1 MANLNIFNRKFWFLK
16 IIFIMIVSF
25 SLIGKPEKTHTL
37 NNIEGMISQHDET
50 EYVILLHGMFRSA
63 IAMKPAEVF
72 LKDKGFKVINLSYPS
87 TQYDIETLVQD
98 HLAPQIRTLEENG
111 AKEIHFVT
119 HSMGGILVRHYLK
132 HNLMPTLGRV
142 VMLSPPNKGT
152 ELTNLFSDTQWYKD
166 KIGPSGK
173 QLGPSDNSWV
183 NQLGDVDFE
192 LGVIAG
198 NYNANYLT
206 SWLLPGPDDGVVS
219 VESMKVKGMADLL
232 LVSEK
237 HFNIRRFIPALQ
249 QSVYFIENGKFY
261 Q

>member
-1 MANLNIFNRKFWFLK
+1 MTNLNIFNRKYWFLK
-16 IIFIMIVSF
+16 IIFILIVSF
-25 SLIGKPEKTHTL
+25 SFIGKPEKTHTL
-37 NNIEGMISQHDET
+37 QSIEDKIFQHSET
-50 EYVILLHGMFRSA
+50 EHVILLHGMFRSA
-63 IAMKPAEVF
+63 IAMKPAESF
-72 LKDKGFKVINLSYPS
+72 LTEKGFKVINMSYPS
-87 TQYDIETLVQD
+87 TQHDIETLVQNY
-98 HLAPQIRTLEENG
+98 LMPQIVSLEESG
-111 AKEIHFVT
+111 ASKIHFVT

-132 HNLMPTLGRV
+132 NNQMPALGRV

-152 ELTNLFSDTQWYKD
+152 ELTNLFADTDWYKE
-166 KIGPSGK
+166 KIGPAGK
-173 QLGPSDNSWV
+173 QLNPNQNSWV
-183 NQLGDVDFE
+183 NQLGSVDFE

-198 NYNANYLT
+198 NYNGNFLT

-249 QSVYFIENGKFY
+249 QSVYFIENGRFY

>member
-1 MANLNIFNRKFWFLK
+1 MTNLNIFNRKYWFLK
-16 IIFIMIVSF
+16 IIILVAISF
-25 SLIGKPEKTHTL
+25 SFIGKPEKTHTL
-37 NNIEGMISQHDET
+37 TNIEGMLSQHDES
-50 EYVILLHGMFRSA
+50 EYVVLLHGMFRSA
-63 IAMKPAEVF
+63 IAMKPAETF
-72 LKDKGFKVINLSYPS
+72 LVDKGFQVINVGYPS
-87 TQYDIETLVQD
+87 TKYNIETLVKE
-98 HLAPQIRTLEENG
+98 HLAPQIKTIENNG
-111 AKEIHFVT
+111 AKKIHFVT

-132 HNLMPTLGRV
+132 NNPMPTLGRV

-173 QLGPSDNSWV
+173 QLSPSLNSWV
-183 NQLGDVDFE
+183 NQLGEVDFE
-192 LGVIAG
+192 LGIIAG
-198 NYNANYLT
+198 NYNANLLT
-206 SWLLPGPDDGVVS
+206 SLLLPGPDDGVVS

-249 QSVYFIENGKFY
+249 QSVYFIENGRFY

>member
-1 MANLNIFNRKFWFLK
+1 MAKFNIFTRKHWFIKMIVL
-16 IIFIMIVSF
+16 IMISF

-37 NNIEGMISQHDET
+37 INIEDMISQHKET

-63 IAMKPAEVF
+63 IAMRPAELF
-72 LKDKGFKVINLSYPS
+72 LKEKGFKVINLSYPS
-87 TQYDIETLVQD
+87 TKYNIETLVQNY
-98 HLAPQIRTLEENG
+98 LLPEIISLEANG
-111 AKEIHFVT
+111 AKKIHFVT

-132 HNLMPTLGRV
+132 NNPMPSLGRV

-152 ELTNLFSDTQWYKD
+152 ELTKLFADTDWFKD
-166 KIGPSGK
+166 KIGPAGK
-173 QLGPSDNSWV
+173 QLNPSHNSWV
-183 NQLGDVDFE
+183 NQLGSVDFE
-192 LGVIAG
+192 LGIIAG
-198 NYNANYLT
+198 NYNGNLLT

-219 VESMKVKGMADLL
+219 VESMKVTGMADLL

-249 QSVYFIENGKFY
+249 QSVYFIENGRFY

>member
-1 MANLNIFNRKFWFLK
+1 MTNLNIFNRKYWFLK
-16 IIFIMIVSF
+16 IIIIIIISF
-25 SLIGKPEKTHTL
+25 SLVGKPERTHTL
-37 NNIEGMISQHDET
+37 SNIDEMISQHTDT
-50 EYVILLHGMFRSA
+50 EYVVLLHGMFRSA
-63 IAMKPAEVF
+63 IAMQPAEVF
-72 LKDKGFKVINLSYPS
+72 LKDKGFKVINMSYPS

-98 HLAPQIRTLEENG
+98 HLAPQIKTLEENG

-132 HNLMPTLGRV
+132 NNPMPTLGRV

-152 ELTNLFSDTQWYKD
+152 ELTNLFADTQWYKN
-166 KIGPSGK
+166 KIGPAGK
-173 QLGPSDNSWV
+173 QLNPSDNSWV
-183 NQLGDVDFE
+183 NQLGSVDFE

-198 NYNANYLT
+198 NYNGNFIT

-249 QSVYFIENGKFY
+249 QSVYFIENGRFY

>member
-1 MANLNIFNRKFWFLK
+1 MTNLNIFNLKYWFLK
-16 IIFIMIVSF
+16 ITIIMIVSF

-37 NNIEGMISQHDET
+37 SNIEQMISHHNKT
-50 EYVILLHGMFRSA
+50 EYVVLLHGMFRSA
-63 IAMKPAEVF
+63 IAMKPAENF
-72 LKDKGFKVINLSYPS
+72 FKDKGFNVINMSYPS
-87 TQYDIETLVQD
+87 TQYNIETLVLD
-98 HLAPQIRTLEENG
+98 HLAPKIKTLEENG
-111 AKEIHFVT
+111 AKKIHFVT

-132 HNLMPTLGRV
+132 HNPMPSLGRV

-152 ELTNLFSDTQWYKD
+152 ELTKLFSNTQWYKD

-173 QLGPSDNSWV
+173 QLSSSDNSWV
-183 NQLGDVDFE
+183 NQLGDVNFE
-192 LGVIAG
+192 LGVIAT
-198 NYNANYLT
+198 NYNANLLT

-249 QSVYFIENGKFY
+249 QSVYFIENGRFY